1 MPLQRSSEMIARA
14 MLARPDVV
22 CISAL
27 PPFALVHA
35 RALYNKLRAQSPE
48 MKIIVGLW
56 NYPGDVER
64 IAARLQLA
72 EGSRMAITLSEV
84 VNELAGP
91 AEAAPSVLSES
102 RV

>member
-1 MPLQRSSEMIARA
+1 MVSRTIQSQ
-14 MLARPDVV
+14 PDVV

-27 PPFALVHA
+27 PPFALVNA
-35 RALYNKLRAQSPE
+35 KSVYNKLRAHAPRL
-48 MKIIVGLW
+48 KILIGLW
-56 NYPGDVER
+56 NYPGNVER

-84 VNELAGP
+84 VDELASSKV
-91 AEAAPSVLSES
+91 AAPTVLSET